1 MLQFQQPKWQGG
13 SMMTALHA
21 CRPESRIA
29 VVAHAGIIRHTL
41 AAFAEGLPAAVQP
54 DLTYEFNNCEMR
66 SMVLSDTT
74 VRPLPDKTRFPGG
87 REWEK
92 SNLPDV

>member
-1 MLQFQQPKWQGG
+1 
-13 SMMTALHA
+13 MMTALHA

-74 VRPLPDKTRFPGG
+74 VRPPPDKTRFPGG